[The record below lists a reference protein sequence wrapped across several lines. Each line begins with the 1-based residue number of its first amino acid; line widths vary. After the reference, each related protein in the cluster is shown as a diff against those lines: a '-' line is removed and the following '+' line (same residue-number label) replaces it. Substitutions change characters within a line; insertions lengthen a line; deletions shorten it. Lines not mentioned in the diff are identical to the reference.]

1 MNKGVIFDLDGTI
14 YNGNE
19 LAPFS
24 LEIINELEINEFEII
39 FFTNNSTKTRLEI
52 VHKLEKLGI
61 KTELDRVYT
70 SSYAT
75 AKYLFSNKISKV
87 FLIGSIGFR
96 EELDNFSIEIVD
108 SSDVQAVVVGLDMEF
123 NYYKISR
130 ALEAINNGAKL
141 IVCNRDKNYPIEN
154 NVLRPGC
161 NAMVN
166 SILGSSDN
174 KVDVDYLVG
183 KPNVY
188 LLENICNDWKLDKNF
203 IYIVGDN
210 EESDIAMANKY
221 GCKSFLVQNSGKNT
235 LKDFLDI
242 INKGRLN

>member
-24 LEIINELEINEFEII
+24 LEIIHELEINEFEII

-61 KTELDRVYT
+61 KTELTRVYT

-75 AKYLFSNKISKV
+75 AKYLFSKKISKV
-87 FLIGSIGFR
+87 FLIGSKGFK
-96 EELDNFSIEIVD
+96 EELDNFNIEVTEN
-108 SSDVQAVVVGLDMEF
+108 SNVEAVVVGLDMEF

-141 IVCNRDKNYPIEN
+141 IVSNRDKNHPIEN
-154 NVLRPGC
+154 NLLRP
-161 NAMVN
+161 
-166 SILGSSDN
+166 
-174 KVDVDYLVG
+174 
-183 KPNVY
+183 
-188 LLENICNDWKLDKNF
+188 
-203 IYIVGDN
+203 
-210 EESDIAMANKY
+210 
-221 GCKSFLVQNSGKNT
+221 
-235 LKDFLDI
+235 
-242 INKGRLN
+242 R